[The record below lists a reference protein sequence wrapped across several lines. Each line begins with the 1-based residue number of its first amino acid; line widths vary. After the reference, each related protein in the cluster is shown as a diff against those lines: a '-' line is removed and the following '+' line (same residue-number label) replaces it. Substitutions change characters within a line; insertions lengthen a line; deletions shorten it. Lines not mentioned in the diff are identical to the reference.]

1 MMLERPTLYFRRK
14 ENGAV
19 IYRVGAEEHARL
31 DLQKIAILKHN
42 GGVKP
47 LGKHQVTENKQ
58 IEIGAWHDTRKA
70 GQITRDAERV
80 NQFVGDMNTVAQWVQ
95 ANAND
100 TQIGEF
106 AQPILMAMHDLRST
120 LVRRMAGR
128 GK

>member
-47 LGKHQVTENKQ
+47 WENIRLPKISRLRLAQ
-58 IEIGAWHDTRKA
+58 IGRASCR
-70 GQITRDAERV
+70 ERV
-80 NQFVGDMNTVAQWVQ
+80 
-95 ANAND
+95 
-100 TQIGEF
+100 
-106 AQPILMAMHDLRST
+106 
-120 LVRRMAGR
+120 
-128 GK
+128 